1 MRSHSR
7 LYDWR
12 VCWKLRRCK
21 LNPDRC
27 AKIPSEGRS
36 LPVPFLSND
45 RLGASYGQVWLTKIM
60 NSRCLK
66 LNFADQSPAKLPV
79 FPGASHLLKQQDC
92 CNSILAQFV
101 YPTNLNPWNIFHFFL
116 KIYQLPPYYSI
127 RPLGIFRVAGHD
139 TPSLLI
145 KLQLKK
151 RRLDFCPKPT
161 NNNSHRHPPTHLNCE
176 VST

>member
-1 MRSHSR
+1 MHSDVTMRSHSR

-101 YPTNLNPWNIFHFFL
+101 YPILNLNPWNIFHFFF
-116 KIYQLPPYYSI
+116 KNLPIAPLLLNPAAGYIPRSGPRHSELAYKTSI
-127 RPLGIFRVAGHD
+127 
-139 TPSLLI
+139 
-145 KLQLKK
+145 KK
-151 RRLDFCPKPT
+151 KKTRFLPEANKQ
-161 NNNSHRHPPTHLNCE
+161 
-176 VST
+176 